1 MPCRGREP
9 TILESSSA
17 SGLFDTLAA
26 WPGAITAA
34 LGLLA
39 FVESLAFV
47 GIVTPGIAL
56 LAAGALAAG
65 AAGVPLSAILA
76 AAWLGAVA
84 GDGLSFLLGYRY
96 GPALR
101 ARMLPAR
108 VRPWLASGERFF
120 ARHGVTGVVLGR
132 FLGPLRPVVPI
143 VAGMLRMDPRLFF
156 TVNLVSALAWA
167 PGYLLPGYLVGA
179 SLGQALRPPADWPLV
194 LAIVVLLL
202 WVTVRAAGRAWRS
215 GERDG
220 AAGRAFARAGPVR
233 RWLAASLTRSGG
245 TDTRLSL
252 LLASG
257 VLLIAVALG
266 RAVLHLPAAA
276 EWRAFL
282 ADLVKLVLRL
292 W

>member
-1 MPCRGREP
+1 LEP
-9 TILESSSA
+9 SSA

-26 WPGAITAA
+26 RPGAITAA

-76 AAWLGAVA
+76 AAWLGAVL
-84 GDGLSFLLGYRY
+84 GDGLSFLVGYRY

-101 ARMLPAR
+101 ARVLPAR
-108 VRPWLASGERFF
+108 FRPWLVPGERFF
-120 ARHGVTGVVLGR
+120 ARHGILGVVLGR

-143 VAGMLRMDPRLFF
+143 VAGMLRMDLRLFF
-156 TVNLVSALAWA
+156 AVNLASALAWA
-167 PGYLLPGYLVGA
+167 PSYLVPGYLVGA
-179 SLGQALRPPADWPLV
+179 SLGQALRPPADWPIALV
-194 LAIVVLLL
+194 IAGLLL
-202 WVTVRAAGRAWRS
+202 WGTARATRRAWRE

-220 AAGRAFARAGPVR
+220 RAAQAFGHGGPAGR
-233 RWLAASLTRSGG
+233 WLTASLTRSGG
-245 TDTRLSL
+245 ADTRLSL
-252 LLASG
+252 LLAST
-257 VLLIAVALG
+257 VLLSGVMLAWSL
-266 RAVLHLPAAA
+266 LKLPAAA
-276 EWRAFL
+276 GWRAFL
-282 ADLVKLVLRL
+282 ADLVALLVRL